1 MLIFTYNNN
10 FVTEMGVLF
19 YNNIFLKKKKKTIF
33 FKYIY
38 IDLRNMLN
46 I

>member
-19 YNNIFLKKKKKTIF
+19 YNNIFLKKKKKRLYF
-33 FKYIY
+33 S
-38 IDLRNMLN
+38 N
-46 I
+46 ISILI